1 MEMDSDVIIVGA
13 GPVGLGTALELALR
27 GIKVILIE
35 QNDRGGMQPRA
46 KTTNIRSMAHLRRW
60 GIADRVRR
68 ASPLPS
74 DYPTDVVFA
83 TRLFGHPL
91 ARFENAF
98 FGDSTNHPDFPEA
111 AQWIPQYTLERVLRE
126 RLAEFPN
133 VTLRFSAKLESI
145 AQDDI
150 SVAALITDTAAGT
163 SYTLTASYL
172 VGADGGRS
180 TTRTLLGIQYEGTY
194 AYMANFLAIYRAPGL
209 MEAHPQKKAV
219 SYWLV
224 NTESPAV
231 TGPMDRG
238 DKWFFS
244 TQLPKGVE
252 PYAPELAIQKISQA
266 IGKDVAIELLETDVW
281 QAHKLIASTYS
292 QGRIYLAGD
301 SCHLHPPMGGYGMN
315 QGLGDAVDLG
325 WKLSAVLNK
334 WAGEKLLDTYE
345 AERKPVHQMFVD
357 EATKN
362 YGYVT
367 HHMVNAQLERNDDEG
382 VRARNELSERI
393 VEGKRR
399 EFNAIGAL
407 LGYSYAPSGIVVS
420 DGTPAAQ
427 HDPMHYSP
435 TARPGA
441 LAPHHWLSEGV
452 SIYDRFG
459 PDYTLLQLGRESEK
473 EAGVI
478 MRNAASLGIPLTL
491 VQIDDPKLAEIY
503 EASLVLVRPDQH
515 VAWRSHGLP
524 ADVAAVLLQICGRGS
539 APCIEANKAVNEG
552 AA

>member
-98 FGDSTNHPDFPEA
+98 FGDSANHPYFPEP
-111 AQWIPQYTLERVLRE
+111 AQWIPQYTFEEVLRE

-133 VTLRFSAKLESI
+133 VSLRFAAKLESI

-150 SVAALITDTAAGT
+150 SVAALITDTAAGK

-252 PYAPELAIQKISQA
+252 PYTREVAVQKISQA
-266 IGKDVAIELLETDVW
+266 IGSNVAIELLETDVW

-301 SCHLHPPMGGYGMN
+301 ACHLHPPMGGYGMN

-325 WKLSAVLNK
+325 WKLAAVLNN
-334 WAGEKLLDTYE
+334 WAGQSLLKTYE
-345 AERKPVHQMFVD
+345 AERKPVHKMFVD

-367 HHMVNAQLERNDDEG
+367 HHMVNAQLERDDDEG
-382 VRARNELSERI
+382 VRARSELSDRI
-393 VEGKRR
+393 LEGKRR

-407 LGYSYAPSGIVVS
+407 LGYSYAPSSIVVS
-420 DGTPAAQ
+420 DGTPAVQ
-427 HDPMHYSP
+427 HDPMRYAP

-441 LAPHHWLSEGV
+441 LAPHYWLSEGV

-459 PDYTLLQLGRESEK
+459 PDYTLLQLTG
-473 EAGVI
+473 EAELDADVI
-478 MRNAASLGIPLTL
+478 MRQAASLDIPLTL
-491 VQIDDPKLAEIY
+491 VRTDEPRLTSLY
-503 EASLVLVRPDQH
+503 EASLVLIRPDQH
-515 VAWRSHGLP
+515 VAWRSHKSP
-524 ADVAAVLLQICGRGS
+524 ADVAALLLQISGRGPS
-539 APCIEANKAVNEG
+539 TSTDEATAVHG
-552 AA
+552 GTA